1 LAPHLCVQAV
11 GKNERGDETST
22 EGATFGVARHLEC
35 VDDGRRSRGGKGED
49 EQGEA
54 EQSERQGV
62 DSGRRRV
69 GS

>member
-1 LAPHLCVQAV
+1 MQAV
-11 GKNERGDETST
+11 RKHERGNETGT
-22 EGATFGVARHLEC
+22 EGATFGVARHLEG
-35 VDDGRRSRGGKGED
+35 VDDGRRGSGGKGED

-69 GS
+69 AG